1 MKTHLTPELIVE
13 AIEGTVGSAARD
25 HLRACADCRAE
36 VDRARAILEDA
47 EAATTVHE
55 PSPLFWDH
63 FAARVREATSTLPVE
78 SRPRWDAWWRPALLV
93 GGALAVIALA
103 VVTPAL
109 LPPAPAAT
117 EVVAEADPA
126 SAAEIEG
133 WDLVVSL
140 TADLGWD
147 EVQQVAKPK
156 AGVADAVID
165 ELTPQERAAFVK
177 LLKQEMGGLE

>member
-1 MKTHLTPELIVE
+1 MNAHLTPELIVE
-13 AIEGTVGSAARD
+13 AIEGTLGSAAGD
-25 HLRACADCRAE
+25 HLRTCADCRAE
-36 VDRARAILEDA
+36 VDRARAILQDA
-47 EAATTVHE
+47 EAATTLHE

-63 FAARVREATSTLPVE
+63 FAARVREATSTIPLE
-78 SRPRWDAWWRPALLV
+78 SRLRWDAWWRPALLV
-93 GGALAVIALA
+93 GGALAIIALV
-103 VVTPAL
+103 VVTPGL
-109 LPPAPAAT
+109 LPPAPAVT
-117 EVVAEADPA
+117 DLVVEADAAPV
-126 SAAEIEG
+126 AEIEG

-156 AGVADAVID
+156 AGVADAAID